1 MGEVRLASE
10 ENKKFQAD
18 FSMMRSFDA
27 QGGHLET
34 KGISPEGAVIDVPLH
49 RHHVTLNIFRV
60 DVGLKYH
67 LRPRWRLEANVSYE
81 TKTQEAT
88 IEEIKQV
95 SPAQREAI
103 LHNQNNHHRSET
115 YTGPTDMNV
124 LLGHQVQGLFREN
137 DFLLGRI
144 GTTIPL
150 GKTEEDPW
158 KLGDAGLE
166 HLHIQFGT
174 GTFNPIADVRYSLP
188 VYGGVAADVSLRG
201 KLPFY
206 ENSKTY
212 RGSREVTYTA
222 GLNYRLNAWLSLRT
236 SYLGF
241 YQSYA
246 YWAGERDIN
255 TGLRF
260 SMASVGASVVTPYNI
275 PLSIT
280 FVLPLQQET
289 LYDDSNAFVDDR
301 YEESDAFE
309 LGPLVSLTV
318 SYPF

>member
-1 MGEVRLASE
+1 MRL
-10 ENKKFQAD
+10 
-18 FSMMRSFDA
+18 FDA

-34 KGISPEGAVIDVPLH
+34 KGISPEGTVIDVPLH

-67 LRPRWRLEANVSYE
+67 LSPRWTLEANVPYE
-81 TKTQEAT
+81 TKIQEAT
-88 IEEIKQV
+88 IEEIDPIT
-95 SPAQREAI
+95 PAERKAI
-103 LHNQNNHHRSET
+103 LRNRNNHHRNET
-115 YTGPTDMNV
+115 YTGPRDTDV
-124 LLGHQVQGLFREN
+124 LVGYHAQGLLTEN
-137 DFLLGRI
+137 DFLIGRI
-144 GTTIPL
+144 GTTIPF

-174 GTFNPIADVRYSLP
+174 GTFDPIADLHYRLP
-188 VYGGVAADVSLRG
+188 VYKGLETNANIRC

-206 ENSKTY
+206 ENGKTY
-212 RGSREVTYTA
+212 RGSKEFTYTA
-222 GLNYRLNAWLSLRT
+222 GLNYRFNDWLSLQTR
-236 SYLGF
+236 YLGF
-241 YQSYA
+241 YQAYA

-275 PLSIT
+275 PLSIAI
-280 FVLPLQQET
+280 VLPLEQET
-289 LYDDSNAFVDDR
+289 LYDDSNAFVDGR

-309 LGPLVSLTV
+309 FGPLVSLTV
-318 SYPF
+318 SYLF